1 MWPQLVVIIFH
12 LQTKAISLQ
21 ILTAVIN
28 IQFQINILFS
38 IFSALSLDI
47 IRKKMIMRSRMK
59 RKAERESAK
68 NERKEMNEARE

>member
-1 MWPQLVVIIFH
+1 MWPQLVVITFH

-59 RKAERESAK
+59 RKAERE
-68 NERKEMNEARE
+68 RESKK